1 MIFNMANP
9 AVAYDRYLPLIPSET
24 TEQLL
29 AVAQELKDLL
39 IVHINSTA
47 TGGGVAEILQ
57 SLVPLMNGLGI
68 ATERVVI
75 KPPLNFFKVTKKIH
89 NLLQGAEGTLS
100 QKDLEVY
107 FRGLRKVGEDM
118 RRQNLTADVWFLHDP
133 QLLPMAQLLPR
144 GFDDTWIWV
153 CHIDLTTPNPKVLDT
168 LLPFTKDYDRLILS
182 LESYVPNGLGEA
194 PSVYIAPPAIDP
206 LTIKNIPLDRD
217 KAVKL
222 VAALGVDPDRPLVTQ
237 VSRFDR
243 WKDPWGVIDAYRL
256 ARQTVPGLQLAL
268 LGFSQANDDP
278 EALDVVTNVTE
289 HAAQDPDIHIYF
301 DPSGLPASIDE
312 VVNAFQVAAD
322 VIIQKSLREG
332 FGLTVTEA
340 MWKKR
345 AVIGGNVGGIRLQ
358 INNGVNGY
366 LVDSSEEC
374 AGRIVELINDPDL
387 RSRLGEAA
395 RETVRERFLMPSLAL
410 DYLKVAQAHVLRM
423 PAPAQDAAGCRRAQ
437 GYALA

>member
-1 MIFNMANP
+1 
-9 AVAYDRYLPLIPSET
+9 
-24 TEQLL
+24 
-29 AVAQELKDLL
+29 
-39 IVHINSTA
+39 
-47 TGGGVAEILQ
+47 
-57 SLVPLMNGLGI
+57 MNGLGI

-395 RETVRERFLMPSLAL
+395 RETSPGAVL
-410 DYLKVAQAHVLRM
+410 DAQLGPRLLESGAGTRS
-423 PAPAQDAAGCRRAQ
+423 QDAGPCSRRCGLPEGPRLRPGLILLRCRCPRIHSRFTLSDFSVSNAVQ
-437 GYALA
+437 LPLQHAHDGTCLAAAPQIG